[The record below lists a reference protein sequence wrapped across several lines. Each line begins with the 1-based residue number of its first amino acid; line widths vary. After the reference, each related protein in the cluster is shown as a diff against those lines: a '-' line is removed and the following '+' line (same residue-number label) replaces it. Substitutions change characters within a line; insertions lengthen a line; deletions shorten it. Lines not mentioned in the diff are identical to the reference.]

1 MTYELST
8 LALTGV
14 GGHTSEAPRPKL
26 RKVDIGAKH
35 LGLNWGR

>member
-1 MTYELST
+1 MGRLTYKQST

-26 RKVDIGAKH
+26 R
-35 LGLNWGR
+35 